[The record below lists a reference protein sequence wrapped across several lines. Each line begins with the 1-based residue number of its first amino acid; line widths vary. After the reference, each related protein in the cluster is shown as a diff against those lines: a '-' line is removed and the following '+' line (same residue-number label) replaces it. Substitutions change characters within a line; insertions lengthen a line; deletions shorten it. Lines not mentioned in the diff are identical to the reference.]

1 MVARVRQSFM
11 LDGGM
16 RAGICNVLSRA
27 MPHQFKQFSDLVWG
41 EHPSDAI
48 IWDHCCEFGADGVTF
63 GEMRRMAEVFHCG
76 QQPSMGE

>member
-1 MVARVRQSFM
+1 
-11 LDGGM
+11 
-16 RAGICNVLSRA
+16 